1 MEKLG
6 PSMYSARSMVPP
18 ALSRVG
24 WCQLNLHNQKG
35 TIMEKPQRMPQI
47 YGYLVCLVAVITF
60 LICASTLI
68 YAIIDL
74 GDPIHAGFPAPNL
87 ASYEN
92 YKMDILKSVPKE
104 GESKT
109 SYIPDDQTLRAMFE
123 SAKDD
128 KIQRERHE
136 ANRSIVIDSILI
148 VICIVLFVT
157 HWRWM
162 RKFAKAE
169 IQ

>member
-1 MEKLG
+1 
-6 PSMYSARSMVPP
+6 
-18 ALSRVG
+18 
-24 WCQLNLHNQKG
+24 
-35 TIMEKPQRMPQI
+35 MEKPQRMPQV
-47 YGYLVCLVAVITF
+47 YGYLVCLVAVITV

-74 GDPIHAGFPAPNL
+74 GDPIHAGYTPAGTPSL
-87 ASYEN
+87 ASFDN

-104 GESKT
+104 GESSKT
-109 SYIPDDQTLRAMFE
+109 SYLPDDQTLRAMYNA
-123 SAKDD
+123 AKDD

-136 ANRSIVIDSILI
+136 ANRTIVIDSILI

-157 HWRWM
+157 HWRWI
-162 RKFAKAE
+162 RKLSKAE